1 MFEFIK
7 MIINRFEF
15 WNFQEFYNHSLR
27 LFLTK
32 KKHPLTNKQTEIVKL
47 CQNILLLDNSYKS
60 RIQDKLSYVSRHLN
74 LFTEQI
80 KPDSLRS
87 RLFYQGRRNKGTRGL
102 GNFSPPPT
110 YFGGVGSKTL
120 ISKELALTIYPLRF
134 TDLPPPL
141 VITYMRTSE
150 S

>member
-1 MFEFIK
+1 M
-7 MIINRFEF
+7 
-15 WNFQEFYNHSLR
+15 
-27 LFLTK
+27 FLTK

-87 RLFYQGRRNKGTRGL
+87 RLFYIIAGGIGR
-102 GNFSPPPT
+102 
-110 YFGGVGSKTL
+110 GVL
-120 ISKELALTIYPLRF
+120 DELPNGQ
-134 TDLPPPL
+134 
-141 VITYMRTSE
+141 
-150 S
+150 